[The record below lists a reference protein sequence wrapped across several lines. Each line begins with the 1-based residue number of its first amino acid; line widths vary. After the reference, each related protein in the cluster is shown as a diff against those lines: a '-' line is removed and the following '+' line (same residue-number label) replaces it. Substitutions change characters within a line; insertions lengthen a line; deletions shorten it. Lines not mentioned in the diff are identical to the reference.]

1 MRSDRKRV
9 DSRSR
14 QSLASRRFRARRD
27 PVGNLFRLMLLAIYT
42 VVIGIPVIA
51 ASPFDREARV
61 VRALGRVWI
70 RWILRTFRIRISVE
84 GLENVPARAPVVFM
98 SNHQSLVD
106 IAAIVDTLPTS
117 VSWRFVAKKELV
129 RVPIFGWCLVT
140 TGQIIVDR
148 GNRERAVA
156 SLHRAAERIRGG
168 ASVIVFP
175 EGTRSPSGSLRPF
188 KSGPFHLALEA
199 QVPIVPVTVSGSQR
213 ITPKGSLQVHS
224 GIVKITFGKPIR
236 TRGVRL
242 EERALL
248 KARVREAIAGG
259 YDLSFQGTPL
269 IEPVPDE
276 DDAPAAPAGPRA
288 ANERG

>member
-1 MRSDRKRV
+1 M
-9 DSRSR
+9 
-14 QSLASRRFRARRD
+14 
-27 PVGNLFRLMLLAIYT
+27 GNLFRLCLLGLYT
-42 VVIGIPVIA
+42 VVIGVPVIA

-61 VRALGRVWI
+61 VRALGRIWV
-70 RWILRTFRIRISVE
+70 RWILRTFGIRVQAV
-84 GLENVPARAPVVFM
+84 GLENVPERAPVILM

-106 IAAIVDTLPTS
+106 IAAIIDSLPPS

-140 TGQIIVDR
+140 TGQIIIDR

-175 EGTRSPSGSLRPF
+175 EGTRSPTGSLRPF

-213 ITPKGSLQVHS
+213 ITPKGSLVVHP
-224 GIVKITFGKPIR
+224 GTVKIVFGRPIP
-236 TRGVRL
+236 TRGIRV
-242 EERALL
+242 EERGRL
-248 KARVREAIAGG
+248 KARVREAIAQG
-259 YDLSFQGTPL
+259 YDVAFQGPPV
-269 IEPVPDE
+269 IEAAPEEPE
-276 DDAPAAPAGPRA
+276 EPAAASG
-288 ANERG
+288 

>member
-1 MRSDRKRV
+1 M
-9 DSRSR
+9 
-14 QSLASRRFRARRD
+14 
-27 PVGNLFRLMLLAIYT
+27 GNLFRLLLLAIYT

-70 RWILRTFRIRISVE
+70 RWILRTYGIRVVVE
-84 GLENVPARAPVVFM
+84 GLENVPARAPVVLM

-106 IAAIVDTLPTS
+106 IAAIVDTLPPS

-175 EGTRSPSGSLRPF
+175 EGTRSPDGSLRPF

-224 GIVKITFGKPIR
+224 GTVKIAFGKPIP
-236 TRGVRL
+236 TRGVRI
-242 EERALL
+242 EERAAL
-248 KARVREAIAGG
+248 KARVRDAIARG
-259 YDLSFQGTPL
+259 YDVSYQGTPV
-269 IEPVPDE
+269 IEPAPEDE
-276 DDAPAAPAGPRA
+276 ESPPERSGPRA
-288 ANERG
+288 AGERG